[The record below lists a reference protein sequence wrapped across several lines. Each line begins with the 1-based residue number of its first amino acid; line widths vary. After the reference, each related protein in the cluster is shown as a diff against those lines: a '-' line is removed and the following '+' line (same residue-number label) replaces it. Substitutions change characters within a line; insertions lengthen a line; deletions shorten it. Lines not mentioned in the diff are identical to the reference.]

1 MSTVTPKSTPEQ
13 AQNEAPKVETSK
25 YACNLCQQ
33 RKVKCD
39 RLIPTCASCIKSKVE
54 CIYRDPDPP
63 KRRKRKHFEEEV
75 QPLLAQLRLYEELLK
90 GAGIQPPKPP
100 EIEQNSE
107 RTPGETTDSEN
118 RPTDWKQQLL
128 QASNGVALKKFGVD
142 VETRGNFQGKILLEG
157 GRSRYLEK

>member
-13 AQNEAPKVETSK
+13 AQNEVPKVETSK

-39 RLIPTCASCIKSKVE
+39 RVIPTCASCIKSKAE

-63 KRRKRKHFEEEV
+63 KRRKRKQFEEEV
-75 QPLLAQLRLYEELLK
+75 QPLLAQLRQCEELLK

-107 RTPGETTDSEN
+107 RAPAETPDSESLHD
-118 RPTDWKQQLL
+118 DWKHQLL
-128 QASNGVALKKFGVD
+128 QASNGIALKKFGAD
-142 VETRGNFQGKILLEG
+142 VEARGNFQGKILLEG